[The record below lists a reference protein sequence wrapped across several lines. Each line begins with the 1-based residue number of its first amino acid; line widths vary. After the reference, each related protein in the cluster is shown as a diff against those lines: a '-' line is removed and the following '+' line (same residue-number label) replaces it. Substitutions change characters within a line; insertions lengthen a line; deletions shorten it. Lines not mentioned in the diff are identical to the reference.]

1 MTTPLILNV
10 YRWAMLQ
17 SQIEIQYY
25 PIAYFERITE
35 FDVLS
40 VR

>member
-10 YRWAMLQ
+10 YRWDMLQ

-25 PIAYFERITE
+25 SIAYFERITE
-35 FDVLS
+35 FDAL
-40 VR
+40 